1 MKYNAYDKRYIIG
14 ERIRQ
19 QRIEAGYKTQ
29 SDFAEALGL
38 QYDSR
43 QSVGAW
49 EQGKRLPPL
58 NILLK
63 MCELFDCEI
72 GYLLYEYDCK
82 TREET
87 DISAAT
93 GLSEKSIRRLF
104 IFRSRK
110 RDRKNKQYE
119 FNSPINAII
128 EHESFVE
135 LIEAIKKHI
144 WSFNHNHYG
153 IDETNEDVQE
163 ALSNTFNCEPEE
175 LRGYI
180 EMSSQSLIEH
190 ILMKIVRDIKD
201 EDYMI
206 KKKDE

>member
-1 MKYNAYDKRYIIG
+1 MKYDTDKNRLLIG
-14 ERIRQ
+14 ERIKQ
-19 QRIEAGYKTQ
+19 QRIAAGYKTQ
-29 SDFAEALGL
+29 SDFAIALGL
-38 QYDSR
+38 SYESR
-43 QSVGAW
+43 QTVGSW
-49 EQGKRLPPL
+49 EQGKYIPKLDT
-58 NILLK
+58 LLK

-72 GYLLYEYDCK
+72 GFLLCEYDCK

-104 IFRSRK
+104 IFRTRK
-110 RDRKNKQYE
+110 RDRKTKQFV
-119 FNSPINAII
+119 FNSPINDII
-128 EHESFVE
+128 EHEAFVE
-135 LIEAIKKHI
+135 LIEAIKKHV

-153 IDETNEDVQE
+153 IDKTNEEAQE

-190 ILMKIVRDIKD
+190 ILMKIVRDI
-201 EDYMI
+201 E
-206 KKKDE
+206 

>member
-1 MKYNAYDKRYIIG
+1 MKYNAYNKRYIIG

-29 SDFAEALGL
+29 SAFAEALGL

-72 GYLLYEYDCK
+72 GFLLYEYDCK

-93 GLSEKSIRRLF
+93 GLSEKAIRRLF

-110 RDRKNKQYE
+110 RDRKSKQFE

-128 EHESFVE
+128 EHELFVE
-135 LIEAIKKHI
+135 LIQNKNTVR
-144 WSFNHNHYG
+144 WRSYDFYNYRGG
-153 IDETNEDVQE
+153 IV
-163 ALSNTFNCEPEE
+163 C
-175 LRGYI
+175 I
-180 EMSSQSLIEH
+180 QSTRFDLA
-190 ILMKIVRDIKD
+190 
-201 EDYMI
+201 
-206 KKKDE
+206 

>member
-1 MKYNAYDKRYIIG
+1 MVYDIEDKKLIIG
-14 ERIRQ
+14 ERIKQ

-29 SDFAEALGL
+29 SIFAEALGL
-38 QYDSR
+38 EYDSR
-43 QSVGAW
+43 QSIGAW
-49 EQGKRLPPL
+49 EQGKRLPSL
-58 NILLK
+58 KILLK

-72 GYLLYEYDCK
+72 GFLLCEYDCK

-104 IFRSRK
+104 VFRSRK

-128 EHESFVE
+128 EHESFIE

-153 IDETNEDVQE
+153 IDKTSEDVQE